1 MSPLSLSLLST
12 SSSLCAI
19 QAGHSELFS
28 PQRPVM
34 VPIKRIFLNT
44 TFYRALFSPQAIRSS
59 SVNRRRSVQSY
70 VKASEGSS
78 AVASHGNTSRGAPKN
93 MHNKDST
100 FPTGF
105 EALVLDVCDETNIAE
120 LKVKVG
126 EFEMHLK
133 RDVGSTNTS
142 VSTALPI
149 FSPSTA
155 PPIPSMPMSESNPAP
170 QSAAL
175 PPKPSLAPSSP
186 FAYVSSVKES
196 KLAALEAS
204 GSSGYALVSSPTVGS
219 FRSGR
224 TVKGKKQPPSCKEGA
239 EIKEGQVIGYLDQ
252 FGNELPIKSD
262 VAGEVLKILF
272 KDGEPVGYGDP
283 IVAVL
288 PSFHGINK

>member
-12 SSSLCAI
+12 PSSLCAI

-34 VPIKRIFLNT
+34 VPIKRVLLNT
-44 TFYRALFSPQAIRSS
+44 TFSRALLSPQAIRSS
-59 SVNRRRSVQSY
+59 SGNRRRSVQSY

-78 AVASHGNTSRGAPKN
+78 TVASHGNTSQGARKN

-105 EALVLDVCDETNIAE
+105 E
-120 LKVKVG
+120 VG
-126 EFEMHLK
+126 EFEMHIK

-142 VSTALPI
+142 VSNALPI

-175 PPKPSLAPSSP
+175 PPKPSSAPSSP

-224 TVKGKKQPPSCKEGA
+224 TVNGKKQPPSCKEGA

>member
-1 MSPLSLSLLST
+1 
-12 SSSLCAI
+12 
-19 QAGHSELFS
+19 
-28 PQRPVM
+28 
-34 VPIKRIFLNT
+34 
-44 TFYRALFSPQAIRSS
+44 
-59 SVNRRRSVQSY
+59 
-70 VKASEGSS
+70 
-78 AVASHGNTSRGAPKN
+78 
-93 MHNKDST
+93 
-100 FPTGF
+100 
-105 EALVLDVCDETNIAE
+105 
-120 LKVKVG
+120 
-126 EFEMHLK
+126 MHLK
-133 RDVGSTNTS
+133 RDIGSTNKS

-155 PPIPSMPMSESNPAP
+155 PPIPSMPMSDSNPAP

-175 PPKPSLAPSSP
+175 PPKPSSVPSSP
-186 FAYVSSVKES
+186 FAYVSSVRES

-224 TVKGKKQPPSCKEGA
+224 IVKGKKQPPSCKEGA
-239 EIKEGQVIGYLDQ
+239 VIKEGQVIGYLDQ

-288 PSFHGINK
+288 PSFHGINRQWWPAMTEVVVDSGDQRWWSTVVAIGGCRWWWRWWSTVVAGGGGQRWWPTVAVKGGGRRWWPEVVAGGGGQRWWPTMAVKGGGRRWWPKVVAGGGGGGGQRWWPDVAVKGGGRRWLEVVVDGG

>member
-12 SSSLCAI
+12 PSSLCAI

-34 VPIKRIFLNT
+34 VPIKRVLLNT
-44 TFYRALFSPQAIRSS
+44 TFSRALLSPQAIRSS
-59 SVNRRRSVQSY
+59 S
-70 VKASEGSS
+70 
-78 AVASHGNTSRGAPKN
+78 GNTSQGARKN

-105 EALVLDVCDETNIAE
+105 E
-120 LKVKVG
+120 VG
-126 EFEMHLK
+126 EFEMHIK

-142 VSTALPI
+142 VSNALPI

-175 PPKPSLAPSSP
+175 PPKPSSAPSSP

-224 TVKGKKQPPSCKEGA
+224 TVNGKKQPPSCKEGA